1 MHEPCGLLKKY
12 REKTLRISF
21 ESSLTIVV
29 AVASLAGCG
38 TALAWKVTTSNHN
51 NVQHAAVEANPS
63 LYIRDVVPPEIA
75 AQTQPHVKIV
85 RDYVEKSIR
94 PWLADPIL
102 IDAIMSQNKKHAHIT
117 IAEIDRLDAGFIERT
132 DKQLIDSTMNNPLA
146 TYLKGKKAAAD
157 GLIFEIFVVDNKGLN
172 VAQTDPTL
180 DYMQGDEAK
189 FQKTFLV
196 GPDAVFIDEAAPDNG
211 VNVAQADMT
220 IKHPKT
226 GKPIGAIIVGVAVDK
241 VR

>member
-1 MHEPCGLLKKY
+1 M
-12 REKTLRISF
+12 RIVRY
-21 ESSLTIVV
+21 EVVTVV
-29 AVASLAGCG
+29 AASLLMGCG
-38 TALAWKVTTSNHN
+38 GASAWKVTTSNHN
-51 NVQHAAVEANPS
+51 NIQHANVEANPT
-63 LYIRDVVPPEIA
+63 LYVRDVVEPAIA
-75 AQTQPHVKIV
+75 AQTQPHVKPV
-85 RDYVEKSIR
+85 RDYVEKNIR
-94 PWLADPIL
+94 PWLADPML
-102 IDAIMSQNKKHAHIT
+102 IDTIMSQNKKHAHIT

-132 DKQLIDSTMNNPLA
+132 DKALIASTSENPLA
-146 TYLKGKKAAAD
+146 EYLKQKKAAAD
-157 GLIFEIFVVDNKGLN
+157 GVIFEIFVVDNKGLN

-220 IKHPKT
+220 IKNPKT

-241 VR
+241 LK

>member
-1 MHEPCGLLKKY
+1 M
-12 REKTLRISF
+12 RIALGYGF
-21 ESSLTIVV
+21 AIVV
-29 AVASLAGCG
+29 TSASLLGCG
-38 TALAWKVTTSNHN
+38 AAFAWKVTTSNHN
-51 NVQHAAVEANPS
+51 NVQHAAVQANPS
-63 LYIRDVVPPEIA
+63 LYVRDVVPPEIA
-75 AQTQPHVKIV
+75 AQTQSHVKPV
-85 RDYVEKSIR
+85 TDYVTKTIR
-94 PWLADPIL
+94 PWLADPLL
-102 IDAIMSQNKKHAHIT
+102 IDTIMSQNKKHAHIT
-117 IAEIDRLDAGFIERT
+117 IAEIDRLDTGFIERT

-146 TYLKGKKAAAD
+146 TYLKEKKAAAGD
-157 GLIFEIFVVDNKGLN
+157 VIFEIFVVDNKGLN

-226 GKPIGAIIVGVAVDK
+226 GKPIGAIIVGVVVDK
-241 VR
+241 LQ

>member
-1 MHEPCGLLKKY
+1 M
-12 REKTLRISF
+12 RISAGYN
-21 ESSLTIVV
+21 V
-29 AVASLAGCG
+29 AIAVTTASLLGCG
-38 TALAWKVTTSNHN
+38 SALAWKVTTSNHN
-51 NVQHAAVEANPS
+51 NIQHAAVEANPT
-63 LYIRDVVPPEIA
+63 LYVKDVVPPEIA
-75 AQTQPHVKIV
+75 AQTQPHVKPV
-85 RDYVEKSIR
+85 TDYVTKTIR
-94 PWLADPIL
+94 PWLADSLL
-102 IDAIMSQNKKHAHIT
+102 IDTIMSQNKKHAHIT

-132 DKQLIDSTMNNPLA
+132 DKQLIDSTTHNPLA
-146 TYLKGKKAAAD
+146 DYLRQKKAAAD
-157 GLIFEIFVVDNKGLN
+157 GVIFEIFVVDNKGLN

-226 GKPIGAIIVGVAVDK
+226 GKPIGAIIIGVAVDK
-241 VR
+241 LK

>member
-1 MHEPCGLLKKY
+1 M
-12 REKTLRISF
+12 RISAGYK
-21 ESSLTIVV
+21 LAIAV
-29 AVASLAGCG
+29 AVASLLGGG
-38 TALAWKVTTSNHN
+38 TAFAWKVTTSNHH
-51 NVQHAAVEANPS
+51 NVQHAAVEANPT
-63 LYIRDVVPPEIA
+63 LYVRDVVPPEIA

-85 RDYVEKSIR
+85 RDYVEKNIR

-146 TYLKGKKAAAD
+146 TYLKEKKAAAGD
-157 GLIFEIFVVDNKGLN
+157 VIFEIFVVDNKGLN

-226 GKPIGAIIVGVAVDK
+226 GKPIGAIIIGVAVDRVK
-241 VR
+241 

>member
-1 MHEPCGLLKKY
+1 MRRCASRP
-12 REKTLRISF
+12 
-21 ESSLTIVV
+21 SLGCIVTV
-29 AVASLAGCG
+29 ALVGAWPLGGG
-38 TALAWKVTTSNHN
+38 TAFAWKVTTSNHN
-51 NVQHAAVEANPS
+51 NIQHAVVEANPL
-63 LYIRDVVPPEIA
+63 LYVRDVVPPEIA
-75 AQTQPHVKIV
+75 AQTQPHVKPV
-85 RDYVEKSIR
+85 RDYVEKNIR
-94 PWLADPIL
+94 PWLADSIL
-102 IDAIMSQNKKHAHIT
+102 IDAIVSQNKKHAHIT
-117 IAEIDRLDAGFIERT
+117 IAEIDRLDAGFVERT

-146 TYLKGKKAAAD
+146 AYLKEKKTAAG

-226 GKPIGAIIVGVAVDK
+226 GKPIGAIIVGVVVDK
-241 VR
+241 LK